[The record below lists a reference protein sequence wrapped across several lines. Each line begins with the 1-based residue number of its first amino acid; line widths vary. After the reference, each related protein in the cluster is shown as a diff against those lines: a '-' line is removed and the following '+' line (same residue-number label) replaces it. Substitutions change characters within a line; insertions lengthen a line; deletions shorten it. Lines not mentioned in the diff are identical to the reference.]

1 MHRHL
6 TINMDY
12 FENFF
17 NFLNYFYL
25 EERLNISKFVSAL
38 QNLSN
43 DLLLSLFMLN
53 AYFVQ
58 FTLFTF
64 TFIYETLIP

>member
-17 NFLNYFYL
+17 NFLNYLYL
-25 EERLNISKFVSAL
+25 EERLNVSKFVSAL

-43 DLLLSLFMLN
+43 DLLLSLFN
-53 AYFVQ
+53 VEC
-58 FTLFTF
+58 LFCTVY
-64 TFIYETLIP
+64 FIYFYFYL